1 MSAIKLNG
9 LWTLLAVLGTAS
21 CAPLPDPDSSF
32 EPKLAIPA
40 SATVAVIS
48 KGVDQDLKAR
58 FNRDSTDSGTKTGAV
73 TGSAAGFAAAGFCGP
88 FFFLCA
94 LGTVPAGMIV
104 GAAGGA
110 AAGAVEDV
118 QKKPGQEDLERLEAL
133 LASVAE
139 RRTLHEEVR
148 AATAVKVPADRRA
161 PGKDADALLEVS
173 IGDIRFQQRD
183 DGKYRWML
191 RVNLTA
197 QWNRNRGRV
206 RAGTLHYR
214 VYSETLPLE
223 EWMND
228 GGSAIEGAL
237 DDLAAYA
244 SKRIERDFFDQ

>member
-1 MSAIKLNG
+1 VSTIKLKG
-9 LWTLLAVLGTAS
+9 LWTMLAVLGTAS

-58 FNRDSTDSGTKTGAV
+58 FNRDSTYSGARTGANL
-73 TGSAAGFAAAGFCGP
+73 GSAAGFAAA
-88 FFFLCA
+88 
-94 LGTVPAGMIV
+94 
-104 GAAGGA
+104 
-110 AAGAVEDV
+110 
-118 QKKPGQEDLERLEAL
+118 
-133 LASVAE
+133 S
-139 RRTLHEEVR
+139 
-148 AATAVKVPADRRA
+148 VPADRRA
-161 PGKDADALLEVS
+161 AGKDADALLEVS

-197 QWNRNRGRV
+197 QWNRNRRRV
-206 RAGTLHYR
+206 RAGTQHYR

-228 GGSAIEGAL
+228 GGSAIERAL
-237 DDLAAYA
+237 DDLAIDA
-244 SKRIERDFFDQ
+244 SKRIEKDFFNQ